1 MWFMGGGGMSMRQLH
16 GCRRYMVLEVNK
28 SFIWAR
34 FGIRM
39 QHIQSSLTVTNA
51 DNLFTWIKLKSFG
64 GGRKGFR

>member
-1 MWFMGGGGMSMRQLH
+1 
-16 GCRRYMVLEVNK
+16 VLEVNK